1 MSTKLH
7 IKKGDSVK
15 VIAGDSKNQE
25 GKVLSID
32 RVKSRAIVEGVNLVS
47 KHTKPS
53 AKHAQG
59 GIVKQEASVH
69 ISNLMLIE
77 PGTGKATRVGRKL
90 DDKTNKLSR
99 YSKKTGELIK

>member
-15 VIAGDSKNQE
+15 VIAGDSKGQE
-25 GKVLSID
+25 GKVLNID
-32 RVKSRAIVEGVNLVS
+32 RAKSRAFVEGVNLVS
-47 KHTKPS
+47 KHAKPS
-53 AKHAQG
+53 AKNTQG

-77 PGTGKATRVGRKL
+77 GGKPTRIGRKL
-90 DDKTNKLSR
+90 DEKTNKLER
-99 YSKKTGELIK
+99 YSKNTGEVIK

>member
-1 MSTKLH
+1 MSNNLH
-7 IKKGDSVK
+7 FNKGYSVY

-25 GKVLSID
+25 GKVLSVD
-32 RVKSRAIVEGVNLVS
+32 KTKNRAVVEGVNTVS

-53 AKHAQG
+53 TKSPQG
-59 GIVKQEASVH
+59 GIVKQEASIH

-77 PGTGKATRVGRKL
+77 PKTGKVTRTGRKL
-90 DDKTNKLSR
+90 DEKTDKLVR